1 MVGLNRDRNTLID
14 RPSEFYWSARVLPVV
29 KLLRFSLRMQNF
41 KPKSPILAGKWDTF
55 GEGNLPLTAQKDEGI
70 FEEVVLHR

>member
-1 MVGLNRDRNTLID
+1 
-14 RPSEFYWSARVLPVV
+14 
-29 KLLRFSLRMQNF
+29 MQNF

-70 FEEVVLHR
+70 FEELVLHR